1 MEEEIDLRQY
11 IDVLLRW
18 WWLIALGALL
28 AGAGAFLVSTL
39 MSPTY
44 EAKAGVVMLKS
55 RAELSLGSEIQS
67 VSDESLLAANAGG
80 SGIVDLNRRRLQS
93 LTGMVTNGAIAQQV
107 ADELSDVLDTEE
119 RNPSALIGDVRG
131 EVLENSDTIQII
143 VSHSDPIKAAAI
155 ANAWAQAFEIHANAI
170 YGEAALAPFADIHEQ
185 VETARAEYE
194 QAQEALVTFTGEQ
207 DRISELQRQVE
218 EEEAVIAKL
227 REGRQEDISTVV
239 DSQVAVQRR
248 LFETSIEA
256 EVNSNLRVL
265 ESQRD
270 ELQRRF
276 ERSHMRKQRLE
287 DLLVEARLMREQL
300 VRGGDASAPTSG
312 LALLMLKSR
321 AFTPEDIVE
330 PEEPEAP
337 PSDEAS
343 AEASVEVNVNVPPSD
358 TPDMLLPFHGL
369 ELQLPSI
376 DGLSSATS
384 AAEQIADL
392 DSLIGAMEQEILVL
406 EASIQEQMQ
415 ALAQGQSYQFL
426 ESLSPDYLDVTDSQA
441 AQALLRMKEWDGLLS
456 YSAVLDEALSQEVD
470 LLEEHVRAL
479 RAEMTRL
486 NGIKGDLTQDRDLV
500 WQAYN
505 NLLSKEQ
512 ELEIATASEGTE
524 VRFAS
529 QALPPRKPVSPNKL
543 VNTAVGLALGL
554 MLGVFGAFLFDYI
567 GMKSNPRSWWGRT
580 VGKDD
585 KQRRNQAE
593 AGER

>member
-1 MEEEIDLRQY
+1 VEEEIDLRQY

-28 AGAGAFLVSTL
+28 AGAGAFLASTL

-44 EAKAGVVMLKS
+44 EATAGVVMLKS
-55 RAELSLGSEIQS
+55 RAELSLGSGIQS
-67 VSDESLLAANAGG
+67 VSDESLLAGNAGG

-93 LTGMVTNGAIAQQV
+93 LTGMVSNGAIAQRV
-107 ADELSDVLDTEE
+107 AEELSNMLNVEE
-119 RNPSALIGDVRG
+119 RDPSVLIGNVRG
-131 EVLENSDTIQII
+131 AVLENSDTIQIT

-155 ANAWAQAFEIHANAI
+155 ANAWAQAFETHANAI
-170 YGEAALAPFADIHEQ
+170 YGEAALAPFADIHKQ

-256 EVNSNLRVL
+256 EVDSNLRVL

-270 ELQRRF
+270 ELQHRF

-287 DLLVEARLMREQL
+287 DLLVEAHLMREQL
-300 VRGGDASAPTSG
+300 VRGGDASAATSG
-312 LALLMLKSR
+312 LALLALKSKIL
-321 AFTPEDIVE
+321 ATEYTPPD
-330 PEEPEAP
+330 EPEAS

-343 AEASVEVNVNVPPSD
+343 AEASVEVSVNVPPSD

-392 DSLIGAMEQEILVL
+392 DSLIGAMEQEIVAL
-406 EASIQEQMQ
+406 EASIQEQTQ

-470 LLEEHVRAL
+470 LLEEHVRSL

-486 NGIKGDLTQDRDLV
+486 GGIKSDLTQDRDLA

-512 ELEIATASEGTE
+512 ELKIATASEGTE

-529 QALPPRKPVSPNKL
+529 QALPPRGPVSPKKSM
-543 VNTAVGLALGL
+543 NTAVGLALGL

-567 GMKSNPRSWWGRT
+567 GIESNPLRWWGRT

-585 KQRRNQAE
+585 KRQRNQAE